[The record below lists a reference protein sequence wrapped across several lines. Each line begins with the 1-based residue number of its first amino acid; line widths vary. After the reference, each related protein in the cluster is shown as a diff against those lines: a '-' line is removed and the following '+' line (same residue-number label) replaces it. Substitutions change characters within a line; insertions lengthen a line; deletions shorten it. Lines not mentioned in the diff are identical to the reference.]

1 MVETEADILLKSTS
15 KELYFD
21 LDDRSV
27 VEFSFPPIKK
37 NLVNFFFSKTRFIG
51 LSLSSS
57 SLDKSFRGIFE
68 VFVFSSSPFGGIFL

>member
-1 MVETEADILLKSTS
+1 MVETEADILLMSTS

-21 LDDRSV
+21 LDNRAA
-27 VEFSFPPIKK
+27 VEFSFPH
-37 NLVNFFFSKTRFIG
+37 LVNFFSKSRFIG
-51 LSLSSS
+51 LSLSSP